1 MTNYSFAVWII
12 LAVGLLLLFV
22 YAAVINLRR
31 QRSPWIDLGE
41 IVPNLLPVDLQAFA
55 EAIQPIQLDQF
66 DSRRELHQQQRQR
79 ARIAAACLR
88 RMSHNAEL
96 LQRVGY
102 GQIRSSNPLVA
113 AQAQELIDAGVHV
126 RFYAFLG
133 LSALFFRRIAGVG
146 AIPLKKVAD
155 VQKMMSASLIPAYES
170 LRAKA
175 QEITT
180 LRDTA
185 FREALTQAL

>member
-1 MTNYSFAVWII
+1 MTNYSFAVWIT
-12 LAVGLLLLFV
+12 LSGGLLLLFV

-31 QRSPWIDLGE
+31 QRLPKIDLAE
-41 IVPNLLPVDLQAFA
+41 VVSALLPVDMEAFA
-55 EAIQPIQLDQF
+55 EAISPSQKGHLCRSSSQ
-66 DSRRELHQQQRQR
+66 SEQRQR
-79 ARIAAACLR
+79 ARVAVDCLR
-88 RMSHNAEL
+88 RMSHNAAL

-102 GQIRSSNPLVA
+102 GQLHSQNPLVA
-113 AQAQELIDAGVHV
+113 SQAQELIDAGVHV

-133 LSALFFRRIAGVG
+133 MVALMVKRVTGLSSV
-146 AIPLKKVAD
+146 PLARVAEA
-155 VQKMMSASLIPAYES
+155 QKMMSSSLIPAYES

-175 QEITT
+175 EDMTT